1 MATALKGDVG
11 KIMFHNAAGT
21 EADVG
26 ATRSW
31 SMSITKDTHET
42 TKQGDTAKTFIGG
55 LISGEGSVEL
65 LYNPNETGTA
75 YTSFIDDVLTTGDA
89 ADALFEL
96 FPDSATSAKK
106 ISFSGVITG
115 AEYGA
120 TLGEVQMITVNFIT
134 SGAIT
139 SAI

>member
-1 MATALKGDVG
+1 MAAIRGDVG
-11 KIMFHNAAGT
+11 KVMFENAGGT

-26 ATRSW
+26 QTRSW
-31 SMSITKDTHET
+31 SLTINKDTHET
-42 TKQGDTAKTFIGG
+42 TKQGDTSKTFIGG

-65 LYNPNETGTA
+65 LYNPSETGTG
-75 YTSFIDDVLTTGDA
+75 YTTFIDDVLTTGDP

-96 FPDSATSAKK
+96 FPDSATAAKK
-106 ISFSGVITG
+106 ISFAGIITS

-120 TLGEVQMITVNFIT
+120 TLGETQVVNVSFIT

>member
-1 MATALKGDVG
+1 MATAIRGDVG

-21 EADVG
+21 EADVAG
-26 ATRSW
+26 TRSW
-31 SMSITKDTHET
+31 SLTINKDTLET
-42 TKQGDTAKTFIGG
+42 TAQGDTAKSFVGG

-65 LYNPNETGTA
+65 LYDTA
-75 YTSFIDDVLTTGDA
+75 GNSDYQNFIDDVLTTGDA

-96 FPDSATSAKK
+96 FPDSGTAAKK
-106 ISFSGVITG
+106 ISFSGIINN
-115 AEYGA
+115 AEFGA
-120 TLGEVQMITVNFIT
+120 TLGETQIVTVSFIT

>member
-1 MATALKGDVG
+1 MATAIRGDVG

-31 SMSITKDTHET
+31 SMSISKDTHET
-42 TKQGDTAKTFIGG
+42 TKQGDTAKSFIGG
-55 LISGEGSVEL
+55 LVSGEGSVEL
-65 LYNPNETGTA
+65 LYDTA
-75 YTSFIDDVLTTGDA
+75 GNSDYQAFIDDVLTTGDA

-96 FPDSATSAKK
+96 FPDSGTAAKK
-106 ISFSGVITG
+106 ISFSGIITG

-120 TLGEVQMITVNFIT
+120 TLGETQMITVNFIT